1 MGAIPGFH
9 GADAT
14 CRILGTVSQTDG
26 VLEFKILG
34 PTIKAQG
41 IRRDHRD
48 VLFRSTWHNSI
59 ILHQCLS
66 LQFTMSYCPTEESN
80 SSQKE
85 QNFATCCEGTLA
97 LELHMLL

>member
-14 CRILGTVSQTDG
+14 CRILGTVSETDR

-34 PTIKAQG
+34 PTIKAQA

-59 ILHQCLS
+59 ILHQC
-66 LQFTMSYCPTEESN
+66 FTMSYCPTEESN

-85 QNFATCCEGTLA
+85 QKFCNLLRRDSGT
-97 LELHMLL
+97 